1 MGIQTSAG
9 TTTTVKHGSQS
20 FQTNDVVLIDNQSSP
35 NPIGSRVF
43 GPVTRDLRAKNYN
56 KVISQSKRM
65 L

>member
-1 MGIQTSAG
+1 MGITTSDGSA
-9 TTTTVKHGSQS
+9 TRNIKHSS
-20 FQTNDVVLIDNQSSP
+20 LRFQTNDVVLVDGQT